1 MYNDKQHARRRLM
14 LLMDALSITLSML
27 LAGAAHAA
35 LRSRFD
41 IFKEPPSA
49 EQYLLIAY
57 VTMPMMLGLII
68 LFGLHRQF
76 ERPFRPWRVLWDQ
89 FKLHGTGFIG
99 VATLVFLTQMR
110 LNRTLVGL
118 FFVFTFTLM
127 LVSRFLLSYWRR
139 RNHAT
144 GQGRTHLLLISGDP
158 NLTSQ
163 IIASARAEPLAPEFV
178 GILGCEATPTGR
190 NGSSQVPH
198 LGTLEDLPRV
208 LHEQTVDEVV
218 LLTRDIRP
226 EQFRAILTACD
237 ELGTPMRQLMLPEYH
252 DGRRLGLDRQ
262 YGLPF
267 VTLAL
272 SERSMEEI
280 ALKRAVDLSGSA
292 AALLILSPLMLLIA
306 LLILVTMGRP
316 VLHSQERIGYHGRR
330 FRMHK
335 FRSMVRDAEAQR
347 EALNHRNE
355 MSGPVFKIAADPR
368 VTRLGRVLRKFSLD
382 ELPQLFNV
390 LGGSMSLVGPR
401 PLPVAEQ
408 QQITGPLRR
417 RLSMKPG
424 ITGLWQVSGR
434 SDLSFDEWMKLDL
447 EYVDTSSLRRDV
459 ELLLKTVPAVF
470 SGRGAK

>member
-1 MYNDKQHARRRLM
+1 MDSNRQFARRRLM

-27 LAGAAHAA
+27 LAAVAHSA
-35 LRSRFD
+35 LRSRFEV
-41 IFKEPPSA
+41 FKDPPSA

-57 VTMPMMLGLII
+57 VTMPLMLGLVI

-89 FKLHGTGFIG
+89 LKLHGTGFIG
-99 VATLVFLTQMR
+99 IAVLVFLTQMR
-110 LNRTLVGL
+110 LNRSVVGL

-127 LVSRFLLSYWRR
+127 LSSRFLLDYWRR

-144 GQGRTHLLLISGDP
+144 GQDRTHLLLISNDP
-158 NLTSQ
+158 ALTMQ
-163 IIASARAEPLAPEFV
+163 IVTSARAEPFAPEFV
-178 GILGCEATPTGR
+178 GKLVCDGEDRRDDSPE
-190 NGSSQVPH
+190 VPC
-198 LGTLEDLPRV
+198 LGTLDDLPRV
-208 LHEQTVDEVV
+208 LHEKTIDEVV
-218 LLTRDIRP
+218 LMTRGLTP
-226 EQFRAILTACD
+226 QQFKTILASCD
-237 ELGTPMRQLMLPEYH
+237 DLGTPIRQVVLPEFH

-272 SERSMEEI
+272 SERSTEEM
-280 ALKRAVDLSGSA
+280 ALKRAVDVFGSVT
-292 AALLILSPLMLLIA
+292 ALLLASPVMLLIA
-306 LLILVTMGRP
+306 ALIFVTMGRP
-316 VLHSQERIGYHGRR
+316 LLHSQHRIGYHGRR

-335 FRSMVRDAEAQR
+335 FRSMVRDAESQR
-347 EALNHRNE
+347 DALASHNE

-368 VTRLGRVLRKFSLD
+368 ITPLGRVIRKFSLD

-408 QQITGPLRR
+408 QRITGQMRR

-434 SDLSFDEWMKLDL
+434 SDLSFEEWMKLDL
-447 EYVDTSSLRRDV
+447 EYVDNSSLRRDV
-459 ELLLKTVPAVF
+459 ELLLKTVPAVL